1 MSQRI
6 LELGIGMRM
15 KQGDYCLLRG
25 FMIQLA
31 LEIHMRDQFDVKTL
45 LELKIPGTS
54 FKSNLLTC
62 GSGRSDR
69 IGSRLL
75 ACSFG
80 QTGSHFWG
88 FEAHGI
94 VPDTVTMAKV
104 KKLYT
109 RGKIKSNSR

>member
-1 MSQRI
+1 MASAVSDTAPTNLSGISQMICLEYMMSQRI

-31 LEIHMRDQFDVKTL
+31 LEILMRDRFDVKTL

-62 GSGRSDR
+62 G
-69 IGSRLL
+69 
-75 ACSFG
+75 
-80 QTGSHFWG
+80 
-88 FEAHGI
+88 
-94 VPDTVTMAKV
+94 
-104 KKLYT
+104 
-109 RGKIKSNSR
+109 